1 MPLWSDLDINR
12 WDYKEPRKLPN
23 GSYNSFI
30 DDAPNSRRTPEAQL
44 DECIA
49 KFGASPPPEQ
59 NPNSNRRNMDISV
72 TSKSMAAFI
81 QSVDDR
87 NCEAAAAHSSTSFN
101 KSYSA
106 EMVKEALYTSCLK
119 PHEKYDPLL
128 RTKIVLSGKKKTKI
142 YVVQG
147 KDPESGEELYVEGTI
162 DDITPYSRVVPIV
175 EFSSLWYASRNCGMT
190 ILVKKLM
197 VWPEGAGGDD
207 TEFEGLHVRKKA
219 RISGP
224 DSTPSVSVS
233 VEGTPGAS
241 AAPSVSMSV
250 TGASNPDDDVM

>member
-1 MPLWSDLDINR
+1 MPLWSDLDISR

-44 DECIA
+44 DECVA
-49 KFGASPPPEQ
+49 KFGVSPPPEQ
-59 NPNSNRRNMDISV
+59 NPNSNRRNMDLSV
-72 TSKSMAAFI
+72 TSKTMAAFW
-81 QSVDDR
+81 QNVDDR
-87 NCEAAAAHSSTSFN
+87 NCEAAAAHSTTSFN
-101 KSYSA
+101 KTYSA
-106 EMVKEALYTSCLK
+106 EMVKEALYTATLK

-147 KDPESGEELYVEGTI
+147 KDPESGEDLYVEGNV

-190 ILVKKLM
+190 VLVKKLM
-197 VWPEGAGGDD
+197 VWPDGTGVDD

-224 DSTPSVSVS
+224 DAAPSVSI
-233 VEGTPGAS
+233 TGAPDQS
-241 AAPSVSMSV
+241 AAAPAVSMSV
-250 TGASNPDDDVM
+250 TGGDDDDVM